1 MSFVYKPS
9 TALLEKTFADLLALR
24 DILRVERRAIYEESA
39 RSSFHG
45 GVSDEEEDER
55 KRRELDRKDAEVYAK
70 SELVD
75 LLLRPFEFEAR
86 DMREAFEK
94 ARCDSMMR
102 V

>member
-1 MSFVYKPS
+1 MIFVYKPS

-24 DILRVERRAIYEESA
+24 DYFTAERRAIYEESS

-55 KRRELDRKDAEVYAK
+55 KRKELDRKDAEIYAK
-70 SELVD
+70 FELVYQ
-75 LLLRPFEFEAR
+75 LLKPFELEAR

-94 ARCDSMMR
+94 ARCEYEVFS
-102 V
+102 